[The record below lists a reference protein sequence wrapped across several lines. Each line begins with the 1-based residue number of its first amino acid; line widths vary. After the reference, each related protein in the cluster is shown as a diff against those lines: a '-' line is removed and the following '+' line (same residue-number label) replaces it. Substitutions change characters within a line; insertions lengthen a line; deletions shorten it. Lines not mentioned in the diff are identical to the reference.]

1 MFQLEDQYR
10 LFDYSINVNDVIQ
23 LMVRVADAE
32 INSPKESKVTIS
44 SKKDELTPSCSSTT
58 SSIVNILQSPKLYTS
73 IILFFFQDD
82 SEESKYFKVGDYVDV
97 KDYTYGSW
105 FISKLIKIKKD
116 SCVVNKPNDP
126 KSPVEND
133 GLIYVAEILG

>member
-23 LMVRVADAE
+23 LMVRVADEE

-58 SSIVNILQSPKLYTS
+58 SSIVNIL
-73 IILFFFQDD
+73 
-82 SEESKYFKVGDYVDV
+82 
-97 KDYTYGSW
+97 
-105 FISKLIKIKKD
+105 
-116 SCVVNKPNDP
+116 
-126 KSPVEND
+126 
-133 GLIYVAEILG
+133 